1 MDPKTSGSLTQARG
15 AAERVAE
22 RVAGETVGDVG
33 LELRGRVDELKG
45 KAVEG
50 YGWAVDQAE
59 RLSQDLPEEFRE
71 VADRGVDFARR
82 KPLVTTG
89 IIAGVVALLLGA
101 ARSRR

>member
-1 MDPKTSGSLTQARG
+1 MNAKIPGNLTQARG
-15 AAERVAE
+15 AAERVA
-22 RVAGETVGDVG
+22 GEALGDVG
-33 LELRGRVDELKG
+33 LELRGRVDEIKG

-59 RLSQDLPEEFRE
+59 RLSQDLPEEFRD

-101 ARSRR
+101 ASRRRR